1 MNVVGVWCHGLLLA
15 AITAQEP
22 PPPSR
27 AAIVADLGSSDPVEV
42 AWAARHAREAGDATL
57 VRTLR
62 TCLRT
67 WTAAKEREARQ
78 VCLHVLDALVRLEA
92 KVPASELVQP
102 VQQDITLV
110 PALLLLA
117 QDPRMNEPE
126 LLDLFRQGP
135 AFPAGWV
142 PDQRLLSTLAIGNLL
157 AEQKAPGFAAAVW
170 QQTSSLNVVVCSKDA
185 VRGPT
190 VSGVAPAD
198 LPPALAGFPPDP
210 DYRLASGPCSGTL
223 LASGRRS
230 VCWARDRDGHHLDRS
245 AWLQTDVALGW
256 LQDLAPRQVKSEE
269 SNLCC
274 IWSTKQAYLDQVQAA
289 RRKLEQ
295 RRSEALAMLVAVRA
309 MTSVEATTAGTA
321 VEVVIEDLRK
331 DKSVP
336 LPELPPRK

>member
-1 MNVVGVWCHGLLLA
+1 
-15 AITAQEP
+15 
-22 PPPSR
+22 
-27 AAIVADLGSSDPVEV
+27 
-42 AWAARHAREAGDATL
+42 
-57 VRTLR
+57 
-62 TCLRT
+62 
-67 WTAAKEREARQ
+67 

-92 KVPASELVQP
+92 KVPACELVP
-102 VQQDITLV
+102 LVRQDITLV
-110 PALLLLA
+110 PALVLLA
-117 QDPRMNEPE
+117 QDPRLNEPD

-142 PDQRLLSTLAIGNLL
+142 PDQRLLRTLAIGNLL

-190 VSGVAPAD
+190 LSGVAPPD
-198 LPPALAGFPPDP
+198 LPPPLADFPSDP

-230 VCWARDRDGHHLDRS
+230 VCWARDQDGHHLDRS

-256 LQDLAPRQVKSEE
+256 LQDLAPHQVKSAE
-269 SNLCC
+269 SSLCC

-295 RRSEALAMLVAVRA
+295 RRREALAMLVAVHA
-309 MTSVEATTAGTA
+309 MTPAEAAVAGTA
-321 VEVVIEDLRK
+321 IEVVLEDARK
-331 DKSVP
+331 DKSEP